1 MMSVASLNH
10 GAQQQQQQQEDDNT
24 NNPFVWNKDDKIV
37 VLPGDNVSKYI
48 DFEKTKKKKK
58 SVKIGNGLEYTTTSS
73 GNIVVKATL
82 AGRLQYRS
90 SSHTYYVQTLSMKKT
105 RYIPREKDM
114 VLVTVEERV
123 GMEYYKCTILN
134 SVFPA
139 VLAQVDGF
147 DGATKRNKPNYTPG
161 TLVYCRISYVCPDWS
176 MDPQLS
182 CKSTPPK
189 DWMTDECSYG
199 ELKGGTVLTNLST
212 DTCRDLLQPDCVV
225 LDALSH
231 YPIPFEM
238 AVGINGTI
246 WIHSNQPEHTILI
259 CNAIQNSQILPNEQ
273 QCRGMVKSLMK
284 TLKQKEEEDQYE

>member
-1 MMSVASLNH
+1 MSVASSNH
-10 GAQQQQQQQEDDNT
+10 GPQHDA
-24 NNPFVWNKDDKIV
+24 NNKQVAWNKDEIIV
-37 VLPGDNVSKYI
+37 VLPGDSVSKYV
-48 DFEKTKKKKK
+48 DFEKKKKKK
-58 SVKIGNGLEYTTTSS
+58 SAKIGDGLEYHEES
-73 GNIVVKATL
+73 GIVKATL

-90 SSHTYYVQTLSMKKT
+90 SSHTYYVQTSSTKKT
-105 RYIPREKDM
+105 RYIPREKDN

-139 VLAQVDGF
+139 FLAQVDGF

-176 MDPQLS
+176 VDPQLS

-199 ELKGGTVLTNLST
+199 ELKGGTVMTNIST
-212 DTCRDLLQPDCVV
+212 ETCRDLLKPDCVV
-225 LDALSH
+225 LDALAK
-231 YPIPFEM
+231 YQDTIPFEM
-238 AVGINGTI
+238 AVGMNGTI
-246 WIHSNQPEHTILI
+246 WVHSNQPEHTILI
-259 CNAIQNSQILPNEQ
+259 LNAIQNSQIIPNEQ

-284 TLKQKEEEDQYE
+284 TMKAKEEEQYE